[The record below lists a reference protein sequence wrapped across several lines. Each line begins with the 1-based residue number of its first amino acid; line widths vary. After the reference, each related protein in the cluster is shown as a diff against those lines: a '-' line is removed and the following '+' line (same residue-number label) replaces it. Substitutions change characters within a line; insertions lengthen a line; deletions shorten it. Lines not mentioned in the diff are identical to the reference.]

1 MENTLVK
8 NDLISQLID
17 VHVSIVFHGRYNY
30 IFHSVGSIST
40 SMATSRGT
48 EKIII
53 RRICDR
59 FSSRGTQ

>member
-48 EKIII
+48 EKII
-53 RRICDR
+53 RRIRDR
-59 FSSRGTQ
+59 FSFRGTQ